1 MNVLVADL
9 APVFTL
15 GDARHAGLRKDQV
28 YDLLANGEIERV
40 GRGVYLRPDRIEPA
54 FASLAAATA
63 VREEATLCLTS
74 ALVHHDLSDAI
85 PFESDIALPRG
96 THHPVGLAHV
106 AWHSFDPTTFH
117 VGRDHID
124 AGNGLTLAAYS
135 AERTIVDCFRLMH
148 QEGSD
153 VAYEALRR
161 WLRRRGN
168 SPAALLK
175 VASSFPKAQP
185 RIRQALEA
193 LL

>member
-1 MNVLVADL
+1 MAADL
-9 APVFTL
+9 GPVFTL
-15 GDARHAGLRKDQV
+15 GDARTAGLRKDQV
-28 YDLLANGEIERV
+28 YDLLAKGEIERV
-40 GRGVYLRPDRIEPA
+40 GRGVYLRPDKIDTA

-96 THHPVGLAHV
+96 VHHPVGLAHV

-117 VGRDHID
+117 IGRDHID
-124 AGNGLTLAAYS
+124 AGNGLRFSIYS

-153 VAYEALRR
+153 VAHDALRR

-168 SPAALLK
+168 SPTALLK

>member
-1 MNVLVADL
+1 MMVADL
-9 APVFTL
+9 EPVFTL
-15 GDARHAGLRKDQV
+15 GAARTAGLRKDQV

-40 GRGVYLRPDRIEPA
+40 GRGVYLRPDQIEPA
-54 FASLAAATA
+54 FVSLAAATA
-63 VREEATLCLTS
+63 LRDEATLCLTS

-117 VGRDHID
+117 IGRDHVD
-124 AGNGLTLAAYS
+124 AGNGLRLAIYS

-168 SPAALLK
+168 SPAGLLK
-175 VASSFPKAQP
+175 IASSFPKAQP
-185 RIRQALEA
+185 RIRQALEV

>member
-1 MNVLVADL
+1 MVVADL

-15 GDARHAGLRKDQV
+15 GDARAAGLRKDQV
-28 YDLLANGEIERV
+28 YDLLAKGEIERV
-40 GRGVYLRPDRIEPA
+40 GRGVYLRSDGIEPA
-54 FASLAAATA
+54 FASLAAAIA

-96 THHPVGLAHV
+96 THHPAGLAHV
-106 AWHSFDPTTFH
+106 AWHSFDPKTFH
-117 VGRDHID
+117 IGRNDID
-124 AGNGLTLAAYS
+124 AGNGLRLAIYS

-185 RIRQALEA
+185 RIRRALEA